1 MSSRKLSQSGIKL
14 IKSFEGCRLKAY
26 KPVPT
31 EIYWTIG
38 WGHYGPDVKEGMT
51 VTQAQADSMLIAD
64 LAKYESYV
72 NSTAYVPVTAQL
84 NQNQFDALVSFCY
97 NCGNGSLQQLC
108 KGRTIAQIAQ
118 NITKY
123 NKGGGNV
130 LAGLV
135 RRRMAELDLYNKAV
149 VTTTTA
155 TNTEEDDKLTLTTYQ
170 WTTLRAQVKALLDAK
185 TITDTSWLTKIDTK
199 TLTTSELAWLTFIV
213 AKK

>member
-1 MSSRKLSQSGIKL
+1 MSRKISQVGIKF

-31 EIYWTIG
+31 ETHYTIG
-38 WGHYGPDVKEGMT
+38 WGHYGPDVQSDMT
-51 VTQAQADSMLIAD
+51 ITQAQADSMLVAD
-64 LAKYESYV
+64 LAKYEGYV
-72 NSTAYVPVTAQL
+72 NNSNYVPVTAQL

-97 NCGNGSLQQLC
+97 NCGNGSLKKLC
-108 KGRTIAQIAQ
+108 AGRTIAEISQ

-135 RRRMAELDLYNKAV
+135 RRRQEELELFNKSIETEPV
-149 VTTTTA
+149 KGENTLEL
-155 TNTEEDDKLTLTTYQ
+155 TNYQ
-170 WTTLRAQVKALLDAK
+170 WNTLRAQVKVLLDSG
-185 TITDTSWLTKIDTK
+185 TIKDTAWLEKIDNK
-199 TLTTSELAWLTFIV
+199 TLTTSELAWLTFTV

>member
-1 MSSRKLSQSGIKL
+1 MNRKISRVGIDL

-31 EIYWTIG
+31 ETYYTIG
-38 WGHYGPDVKEGMT
+38 WGHYGPDVKEGMSI
-51 VTQAQADSMLIAD
+51 TQVKADSMLVSD

-72 NSTAYVPVTAQL
+72 NDPDYVPVTAQL

-97 NCGNGSLQQLC
+97 NCGNGSLKKLC
-108 KGRTIAQIAQ
+108 VGRTITEIAQ

-123 NKGGGNV
+123 NKGGGNI

-135 RRRMAELDLYNKAV
+135 RRRKAELDLFNKTVEAV
-149 VTTTTA
+149 K
-155 TNTEEDDKLTLTTYQ
+155 EDEKLELTTYQ
-170 WTTLRAQVKALLDAK
+170 WGTLRVQVKALLDEGK
-185 TITDTSWLTKIDTK
+185 IYDTSWLNKIDKK
-199 TLTTSELAWLTFIV
+199 TLTVSELTWLTFTV